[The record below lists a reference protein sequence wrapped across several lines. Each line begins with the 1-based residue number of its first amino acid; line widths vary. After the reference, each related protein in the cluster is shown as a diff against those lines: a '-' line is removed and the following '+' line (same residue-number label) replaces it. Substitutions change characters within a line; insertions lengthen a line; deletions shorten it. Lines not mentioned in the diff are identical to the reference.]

1 MRLLQLLALALVA
14 APLSLRA
21 CPPITPEGTVP
32 GTCDVGS
39 PGCRQGPQCQSRA
52 ENVLM
57 PTYHLLGN
65 FTNGVGT
72 QPIAVNDVSAVVH
85 YRGVWH
91 VFHQYVR
98 QPSPAQLPSPAGQ
111 RAAVHAPYTDT
122 D

>member
-1 MRLLQLLALALVA
+1 MRLLQRVLALALVA

-52 ENVLM
+52 ENAFM

-111 RAAVHAPYTDT
+111 RARAAYTDT